1 MPLRVNPNRMELL
14 KLKKRLTLARKGHKL
29 LEDKLEGLIQRFI
42 QEAKDYRALRQEVES
57 EFLTFLAIGVYA
69 TTRLTGTSWQ
79 SLIQSSKASV
89 KLKQKIEKRMNVPV
103 EFLHLEEVSL
113 PIYSLIETPTVL
125 DELVRKWDNMLKK
138 MVDLTNKERYLIAL
152 AMEIEKTKR
161 RVNALEYKLIP
172 QLQET
177 IKFISTKLEELERSN
192 FFRLLRLKE

>member
-14 KLKKRLTLARKGHKL
+14 KLKKRLTLARRGHKL

-42 QEAKDYRALRQEVES
+42 QEAKDYRTLRQEVES

-79 SLIQSSKASV
+79 SLIQNSKASV

-103 EFLHLEEVSL
+103 EFLHLEGVSL

>member
-14 KLKKRLTLARKGHKL
+14 KLKKRLTLARRGHKL